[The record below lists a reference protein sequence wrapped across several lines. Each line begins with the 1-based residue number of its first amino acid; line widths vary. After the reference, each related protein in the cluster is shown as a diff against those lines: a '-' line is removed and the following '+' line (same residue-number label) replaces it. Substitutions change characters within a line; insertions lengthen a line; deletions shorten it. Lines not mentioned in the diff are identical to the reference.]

1 MQIRVEGK
9 CYLVH
14 VYDLSSDPAVV
25 LVDGQ
30 KFEVKLEDIVS
41 LIEPDKPSDGNI
53 PDSGPIMGNGREFK
67 SPMPG
72 TIITILVKTGE
83 KVKVGQDIII
93 LESMKMQQTLK
104 ADSNGIVGEITVS
117 EGDQILDG
125 DLILLIE

>member
-9 CYLVH
+9 WYLVQVH
-14 VYDLSSDPAVV
+14 DLSSDPAVV

-30 KFEVKLEDIVS
+30 KFEVKLEDFVS
-41 LIEPDKPSDGNI
+41 LIETDKPSDGNI
-53 PDSGPIMGNGREFK
+53 PASWPFRGNGREFK

-93 LESMKMQQTLK
+93 LESMKMQQPLK

>member
-9 CYLVH
+9 WYLVQ

-41 LIEPDKPSDGNI
+41 LIEPDKPSDGNT

-104 ADSNGIVGEITVS
+104 ADSNGIVGAITVS